1 MAKKQTFTSKLNKGG
16 KDFKFVKHI
25 KSVVSEDT
33 GHIKFLHNMVR
44 LEENENLDQAL
55 KRMEEES
62 MQGLS
67 FGKPDEDSVEEVKE
81 APAEETK
88 EADAEE
94 VNEEDPTEE
103 VKEESPAEET
113 KEADAEEVK
122 EEAPAEEAKE
132 EAPAEEV
139 EEEDSNKEVKEEA
152 PAEEIREEA
161 EPATEDQSAEKAD
174 DSSDK

>member
-16 KDFKFVKHI
+16 KDFKYVKHI
-25 KSVVSEDT
+25 KSVVSEDS

-67 FGKPDEDSVEEVKE
+67 FGKPAEE
-81 APAEETK
+81 AP
-88 EADAEE
+88 
-94 VNEEDPTEE
+94 
-103 VKEESPAEET
+103 
-113 KEADAEEVK
+113 AEEVK

-139 EEEDSNKEVKEEA
+139 PAEEAPAEEVKEEA
-152 PAEEIREEA
+152 PAEEAKEEA
-161 EPATEDQSAEKAD
+161 EPATDEESAEKAD
-174 DSSDK
+174 DSSDN